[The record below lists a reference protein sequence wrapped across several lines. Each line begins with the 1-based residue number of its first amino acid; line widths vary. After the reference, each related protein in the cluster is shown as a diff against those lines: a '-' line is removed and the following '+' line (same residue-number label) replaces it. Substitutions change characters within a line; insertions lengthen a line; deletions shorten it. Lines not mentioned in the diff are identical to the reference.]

1 MGPKFTSVARNS
13 HHLNKKPEADVALI
27 LSPSHTSL
35 SLSPP
40 VLRLVLRV
48 FQFLH
53 GEDRCQTRIGSHK
66 WESNSGPLDQP
77 KCQDCVVSC
86 GCLSEVKAFES
97 FVTGDPPVMG
107 LTHLKI

>member
-27 LSPSHTSL
+27 LSPFPHL

-48 FQFLH
+48 SQFLH
-53 GEDRCQTRIGSHK
+53 GEDRSQTRIGSHK
-66 WESNSGPLDQP
+66 WESNSGPL
-77 KCQDCVVSC
+77 
-86 GCLSEVKAFES
+86 A
-97 FVTGDPPVMG
+97 
-107 LTHLKI
+107 